1 MASKKKEQPTQ
12 RGIGSQTF
20 DVHEGFIPSRPA
32 GSRVP
37 TGEPKANDRQVAGTH
52 YKNHKIEPW
61 DITALNGLDVFQHEI
76 CTYVMRYKDKGGVA
90 DLEKAKHWL
99 EKYIEVVNAGYG
111 TPEGLNPSYVVDQLR
126 KQSHEIP

>member
-1 MASKKKEQPTQ
+1 MASKKKEQPPQCGVGTQ
-12 RGIGSQTF
+12 GF
-20 DVHEGFIPSRPA
+20 DVHSGFIPNGSRELIGP

-111 TPEGLNPSYVVDQLR
+111 TPEGLDPSYVLGQLR
-126 KQSHEIP
+126 K